1 MAEQTRDLYA
11 VARGTEVLTDRRT
24 SVEQTKH
31 DLAFIETSIRNAG
44 LEPDVQIVQ
53 VTETTTL
60 GPGPVRGARSGR
72 RRRRARGGRGADRAG
87 ADRDRRARGRRRRRR
102 RGPRGVALMARI

>member
-31 DLAFIETSIRNAG
+31 DLKFIEDSMRNAG

-53 VTETTTL
+53 ITETTTHSA
-60 GPGPVRGARSGR
+60 PVAYTPRAPVVVIGEPLAGTALAEQATTENGANGDDD
-72 RRRRARGGRGADRAG
+72 ADDFEGLRNA
-87 ADRDRRARGRRRRRR
+87 
-102 RGPRGVALMARI
+102 

>member
-31 DLAFIETSIRNAG
+31 DLAFIETSMRNAG
-44 LEPDVQIVQ
+44 LDPDVQIVQ
-53 VTETTTL
+53 VTETTTYSD
-60 GPGPVRGARSGR
+60 PVPYEVPAP
-72 RRRRARGGRGADRAG
+72 AVAVDEPVTDAPTEQAPTETDEHDVEADDDDLAG
-87 ADRDRRARGRRRRRR
+87 LR
-102 RGPRGVALMARI
+102 

>member
-24 SVEQTKH
+24 SVEQTKY
-31 DLAFIETSIRNAG
+31 DLAFIEKSMRNAG

-53 VTETTTL
+53 VTETTTYSD
-60 GPGPVRGARSGR
+60 PVPYTAPAPVTVVDEPVAERVEQAP
-72 RRRRARGGRGADRAG
+72 AETDEHDGADLDEEDDDLDGLR
-87 ADRDRRARGRRRRRR
+87 
-102 RGPRGVALMARI
+102 

>member
-1 MAEQTRDLYA
+1 MAEQTRDIYA
-11 VARGTEVLTDRRT
+11 VARGTEALANHRT

-53 VTETTTL
+53 VTETTTYSD
-60 GPGPVRGARSGR
+60 PVPYEAPAPAVAFDEPLPEAAPVEQAPVSREE
-72 RRRRARGGRGADRAG
+72 
-87 ADRDRRARGRRRRRR
+87 RDDEDDLEVLR
-102 RGPRGVALMARI
+102 

>member
-24 SVEQTKH
+24 SVDQTKH
-31 DLAFIETSIRNAG
+31 DLAFIETSMRNAG

-53 VTETTTL
+53 VTETTTYSD
-60 GPGPVRGARSGR
+60 PVPYEAPAPVAAVDEPVAEASTEQPPVSS
-72 RRRRARGGRGADRAG
+72 DE
-87 ADRDRRARGRRRRRR
+87 RDDENEDDLE
-102 RGPRGVALMARI
+102 ALR

>member
-24 SVEQTKH
+24 SVEQVKH
-31 DLAFIETSIRNAG
+31 DLSFIETSMRNAG

-53 VTETTTL
+53 VTETTTYSD
-60 GPGPVRGARSGR
+60 PVPYTPPAPVAVDEPVTEDALAEQAPAETGEH
-72 RRRRARGGRGADRAG
+72 ADAEGDDEDDDLEGLR
-87 ADRDRRARGRRRRRR
+87 
-102 RGPRGVALMARI
+102 